1 MEVHHHPNVEKKN
14 FKEYFLE
21 FLMIFL
27 AVTMGFFAENIR
39 ESISKHEQ
47 EHQLMSEMVEDLK
60 RDTADIHL
68 HIQITKQKIYSFDT
82 LIDLVFQSRRGKLSE
97 SALRKMYYLYT
108 QSKGWGPHEPTTR
121 TLNQLEKENG
131 FGFIHKMEIS
141 DSILTY
147 KDLNQLSI
155 TLSERFRSRQEQ
167 AREFAQNIFDSEFL
181 SKDYFF
187 RLNEDSLSNQK
198 VKLKILT
205 QDNNILNIYGAKL
218 IDARIVL
225 RTYLIRLEI
234 KDQCATRLAKNI
246 NQQYNLNAE

>member
-82 LIDLVFQSRRGKLSE
+82 LIDLVFQSRRGELSE
-97 SALRKMYYLYT
+97 SALRKMYFLYT

-121 TLNQLEKENG
+121 TLNQLDKENG
-131 FGFIHKMEIS
+131 FGFIHKKEIS

-155 TLSERFRSRQEQ
+155 TLSERFRNRQEQ
-167 AREFAQNIFDSEFL
+167 AREFAQNIFDYEYL

-187 RLNEDSLSNQK
+187 RLNEDSLSNK
-198 VKLKILT
+198 AMKLKILT
-205 QDNNILNIYGAKL
+205 QDHNILSIYGAKL
-218 IDARIVL
+218 IGARIVL
-225 RTYLIRLEI
+225 KTYLNRLEI
-234 KDQCATRLAKNI
+234 KVQCAARLAKNI
-246 NQQYNLNAE
+246 NQKYSLGAE

>member
-1 MEVHHHPNVEKKN
+1 
-14 FKEYFLE
+14 
-21 FLMIFL
+21 MIFF

-47 EHQLMSEMVEDLK
+47 EHQLMVEMVEDLK
-60 RDTADIHL
+60 R
-68 HIQITKQKIYSFDT
+68 
-82 LIDLVFQSRRGKLSE
+82 GKLSDN
-97 SALRKMYYLYT
+97 ALRKMYYLYT
-108 QSKGWGPHEPTTR
+108 QSKGWGLHEPTTR

-131 FGFIHKMEIS
+131 FGFIHKKQIS

-155 TLSERFRSRQEQ
+155 ILSERFRSRQEQ
-167 AREFAQNIFDSEFL
+167 AREFAQNIFDNEFL
-181 SKDYFF
+181 SKDDFF

-198 VKLKILT
+198 IKLKILT

-225 RTYLIRLEI
+225 ITYLNRLQI
-234 KDQCATRLAKNI
+234 KDQCAVRLAKNKI
-246 NQQYNLNAE
+246 NNII